1 MFLFIF
7 KQKVGS
13 LVRDKDKIIGKPK
26 KMFRICVRDEYGTRT
41 LAKPR
46 VILKPTALLHEI
58 ELRSWRWRIG
68 RVIRVHDAN
77 SWVAFNENIG
87 TLERL
92 VCTVNNALSKYRERR
107 FQAGL
112 FYLVP
117 ENKHLTF
124 IVSSYLYGDRNSNFL
139 KYLSRKKKLDHEMK
153 ETTQEAIAPGTDLSD
168 INHVSVVART
178 LRLCD
183 MRHLFCLLL
192 VFFLAWAI
200 VYM

>member
-13 LVRDKDKIIGKPK
+13 LVRDKDKIIGKPN

-107 FQAGL
+107 LQAGL

-139 KYLSRKKKLDHEMK
+139 KYLSRKRNW
-153 ETTQEAIAPGTDLSD
+153 S
-168 INHVSVVART
+168 
-178 LRLCD
+178 
-183 MRHLFCLLL
+183 MR
-192 VFFLAWAI
+192 
-200 VYM
+200 